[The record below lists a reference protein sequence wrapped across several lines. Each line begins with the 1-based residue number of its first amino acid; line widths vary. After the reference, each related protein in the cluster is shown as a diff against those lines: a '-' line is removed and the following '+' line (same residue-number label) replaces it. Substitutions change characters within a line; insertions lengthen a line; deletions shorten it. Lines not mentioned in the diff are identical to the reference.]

1 MWGGE
6 CDSDKILQ
14 LYFPGTEMENG
25 SWPGLASC
33 LSGASTCGE
42 VDWSQTLVSTTTHQ
56 HEHWTLSIIL
66 QVKSSSN
73 QYRLHCQKKNV
84 AFFGFSFLVTIVDP
98 NLADGEGD
106 GDVRGE
112 RGHCSLCWMADVK
125 VANGYVC
132 DCGGFTVWTSHLP
145 FSTIFNNFAF
155 IGLLQKSRQIIFL
168 AIRVEGHSRYCG
180 WIRYILFDDA

>member
-1 MWGGE
+1 MWWGE

-56 HEHWTLSIIL
+56 HEHWALSIIL
-66 QVKSSSN
+66 QVKSSCN
-73 QYRLHCQKKNV
+73 QSWLHCQKEERGI
-84 AFFGFSFLVTIVDP
+84 FGFFFLVIIVDP

-106 GDVRGE
+106 GDVSGE
-112 RGHCSLCWMADVK
+112 GVLVP
-125 VANGYVC
+125 C
-132 DCGGFTVWTSHLP
+132 DEGPIVSVFT
-145 FSTIFNNFAF
+145 FSTYFNNFAF
-155 IGLLQKSRQIIFL
+155 QGLSQKSRQMIFL
-168 AIRVEGHSRYCG
+168 AIMVDGRSGHCG
-180 WIRYILFDDA
+180 WIRISCLMML